1 MGKRTREAAVSAA
14 ATSKSK
20 PILIEPELASKRRRT
35 GQALEAQNEDG
46 FQADDI
52 GTKAEEKARRKAARK
67 TAKQL
72 ETTQSSAQHG
82 SVSQVVNGTPDSMAV
97 AKESST
103 ELVPVIES
111 DGNVR
116 KMRKKKRGELEG
128 QDTHR
133 SGPTPTTASV
143 NSSNYADLHGG
154 SGSSSITPYIE
165 DTALSS
171 LPQSDIDSFLQRHFI
186 AINDPR
192 STAYRPILGFKYL
205 SNHQA
210 LSIVFGDFKSPSP
223 IQAAAWPFLLA
234 GRDAVGVAETG
245 SGKTLAFGLPCV
257 RHVARKSRVKH
268 IQSSP
273 EALILSPTRE
283 LALQIYEQLAKL
295 ATVSR
300 VSVQCV
306 YGGVPKDA
314 QRNSLNHVNIVVAT
328 PGRLNDFVEEGSLD
342 LSRVSYLVLDEADR
356 MLDKGFED
364 DIRRIVATT
373 PTQDR
378 QTCMFTATWPTS
390 VRELAATFTTDPVR
404 ITIGDNPTGEL
415 RANAKITQK
424 VEVVDPRGKE
434 TRLLELLK
442 QYQSGVNK
450 NDRILVF
457 CLYKKEA
464 TRIEN
469 FIRMKGFRV
478 AGIHGDMSQPQR
490 TASLELFKSGKTP
503 LLVATDVAARGLGTC
518 PVENL
523 FLIRADF
530 WWLDIPSVKV
540 VLNVTFPLTV
550 EDYVHRIG
558 RWAVPPNLLYL
569 S

>member
-1 MGKRTREAAVSAA
+1 MGKRTREAAASSVVNSE
-14 ATSKSK
+14 SK
-20 PILIEPELASKRRRT
+20 PLLVEPELANKRRRT
-35 GQALEAQNEDG
+35 EQAAEAQTNVEVRVDG
-46 FQADDI
+46 ASSKDD
-52 GTKAEEKARRKAARK
+52 EKAQRRAARKAA
-67 TAKQL
+67 KQL
-72 ETTQSSAQHG
+72 DKMQSSTQNG
-82 SVSQVVNGTPDSMAV
+82 SVLQI
-97 AKESST
+97 AKGIPHSIAATEEPST
-103 ELVPVIES
+103 EVTPVTETN
-111 DGNVR
+111 GHV
-116 KMRKKKRGELEG
+116 MKKKKGKRGKVDG
-128 QDTHR
+128 QDT
-133 SGPTPTTASV
+133 
-143 NSSNYADLHGG
+143 NQ
-154 SGSSSITPYIE
+154 SGSTATPYSE
-165 DTALSS
+165 DAALSS
-171 LPQSDIDSFLQRHFI
+171 LPRSDISSYLERHFI

-192 STAYRPILGFKYL
+192 STAFRPILGFKYL
-205 SNHQA
+205 PDHQS
-210 LSIVFGDFKSPSP
+210 LSTVFGDFKSPTP

-257 RHVARKSRVKH
+257 RHVSNKSRLKH
-268 IQSSP
+268 VRSSP

-283 LALQIYEQLAKL
+283 LALQIHEQLGKL
-295 ATVSR
+295 TNVSR
-300 VSVQCV
+300 LSVECV

-314 QRNSLNHVNIVVAT
+314 QRKSLDNVNIVVAT
-328 PGRLNDFVEEGSLD
+328 PGRLNDFVQEGSLD

-364 DIRRIVATT
+364 DIRRIVAAT

-390 VRELAATFTTDPVR
+390 VRELAATFTIDPVR

-415 RANAKITQK
+415 RANTKITQK

-434 TRLLELLK
+434 LRLLELLK
-442 QYQSGVNK
+442 QYQSGANK

-503 LLVATDVAARGLGTC
+503 LLVATDVAARGLGKC
-518 PVENL
+518 PSWK
-523 FLIRADF
+523 DSYT
-530 WWLDIPSVKV
+530 PC
-540 VLNVTFPLTV
+540 
-550 EDYVHRIG
+550 
-558 RWAVPPNLLYL
+558 
-569 S
+569 